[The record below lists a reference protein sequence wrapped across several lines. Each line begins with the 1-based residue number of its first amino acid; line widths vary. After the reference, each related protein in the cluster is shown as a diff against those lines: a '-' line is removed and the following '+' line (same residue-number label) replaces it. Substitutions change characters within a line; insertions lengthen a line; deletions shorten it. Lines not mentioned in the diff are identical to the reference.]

1 MMNSSICRAAL
12 LACAF
17 AVGAPLATAGDVSVG
32 VTIEGEITPGVY
44 GRVDLAN
51 RPPPPLV
58 YATPVVIERPPPR
71 VVYEPIYLH
80 VPPGHAKN
88 WRKHC
93 HEYRACN
100 RPVYFVKSAEYEPGY
115 RRNDQDDDDHHN
127 GHGHKEHGKH

>member
-1 MMNSSICRAAL
+1 MSHSLRICTL
-12 LACAF
+12 IAF
-17 AVGAPLATAGDVSVG
+17 AFAAATSVASAGDVSVG
-32 VTIEGEITPGVY
+32 VTITGEIVPGVY

-58 YATPVVIERPPPR
+58 YAAPVINERPPPR
-71 VVYEPIYLH
+71 VVVEPIYLH

-93 HEYRACN
+93 HEYGACG

-115 RRNDQDDDDHHN
+115 RHDDQKDH
-127 GHGHKEHGKH
+127 GHGHGHH